1 MTTTSKQLLTWGLCG
16 IQRYAVSAMVSHKM
30 LVEEKGKKKPSFSYK
45 FLRQRCYS
53 ALQSIGAPPRNIP
66 PVSTIAIGG
75 CLDGKCAKEPVI
87 SV

>member
-1 MTTTSKQLLTWGLCG
+1 MGPVWDTKICSVCNGEPQNAC
-16 IQRYAVSAMVSHKM
+16 RR
-30 LVEEKGKKKPSFSYK
+30 KGKKKPSFSYK

-66 PVSTIAIGG
+66 PVSTTAIGG